1 MFSQRFS
8 DGFYES
14 LQLTEMNY
22 QKVTGD
28 LHEKFRDSESYLLIA
43 NFRLSLRSLLFFVGR
58 LSAVILWIVWLN
70 TFIVHL
76 TDYTAYFDA
85 STLKPW

>member
-1 MFSQRFS
+1 MASLILVRNVVGELQPKRTLAAS
-8 DGFYES
+8 RGFLAAARLSCYES

-58 LSAVILWIVWLN
+58 LSAVKLC
-70 TFIVHL
+70 
-76 TDYTAYFDA
+76 D
-85 STLKPW
+85 